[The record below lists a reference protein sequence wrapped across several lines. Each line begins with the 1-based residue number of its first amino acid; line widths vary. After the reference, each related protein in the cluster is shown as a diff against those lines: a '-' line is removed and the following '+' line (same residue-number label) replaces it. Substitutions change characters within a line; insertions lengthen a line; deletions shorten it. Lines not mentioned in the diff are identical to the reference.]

1 MASPSLLDFPVLL
14 APVPGDNPA
23 GGPVPFGIRDQLE
36 QARQEVDPAHYA
48 PDDPLRPEHPVKAD
62 WAGIIRLGQE
72 VLTTTSKN
80 LTIAARLADALAHQ
94 YGFAGARDGLRLL
107 RLLVEQCWERLD
119 PPLDDEDALEVRAG
133 PFNWLSDADHGARF
147 PPTLRGLPLVGSEG
161 GRYGWQDWRR
171 SHDDHAPVRREA
183 FEMAIQVTP
192 YEQSGAT
199 VADLDE
205 AVEEVNR
212 LEQLLAAKMGPAAPA
227 LSELRRALEDCRL
240 LARQILQR
248 KEPAAPPQEQAAGDS
263 TPKAGA
269 GAAGRG
275 PATREDVYRR
285 LAEAA
290 DLLQQLEPHSPIPYL
305 VRRAVALGAM
315 PFPQLIRELIREPNV
330 LQELIR
336 EFGIQE
342 LPKGG

>member
-1 MASPSLLDFPVLL
+1 MASPSLLDFSALL

-36 QARQEVDPAHYA
+36 QARQEVDPAAYA
-48 PDDPLRPEHPVKAD
+48 PDDPLRPERPIKAD
-62 WAGIIRLGQE
+62 WPGIIRLGQE

-80 LTIAARLADALAHQ
+80 LTIAARVADALAHQ

-147 PPTLRGLPLVGSEG
+147 PPALRGLPLVGAEG
-161 GRYGWQDWRR
+161 ARYGWQDWRR
-171 SHDDHAPVRREA
+171 SHDDHAPVPREE
-183 FEMAIQVTP
+183 FEKAIQVTP
-192 YEQSGAT
+192 YEQSEAT
-199 VADLDE
+199 AAALDE
-205 AVEEVNR
+205 AVEEVNG
-212 LEQLLAAKMGPAAPA
+212 LEKVLTAKMGPAAPA

-248 KEPAAPPQEQAAGDS
+248 KAPTPAPAAAAGEAAGPAEPARPD
-263 TPKAGA
+263 
-269 GAAGRG
+269 GRA
-275 PATREDVYRR
+275 PATRDDVYRR

-330 LQELIR
+330 LQELVR

-342 LPKGG
+342 PPKGG